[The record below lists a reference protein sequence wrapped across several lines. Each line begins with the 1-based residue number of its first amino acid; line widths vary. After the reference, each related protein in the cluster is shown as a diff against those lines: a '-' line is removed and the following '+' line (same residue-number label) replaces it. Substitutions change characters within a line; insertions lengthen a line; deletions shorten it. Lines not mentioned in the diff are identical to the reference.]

1 MDLRTPINPESNFLE
16 LLVSKGLI
24 KKELKPFLVG
34 KTLAEI
40 ADYLI
45 KYKVTGIDDLKEIY
59 CDYFKLPLI
68 DLGTQQPQT
77 QLKTIISK
85 EIAEQFMIS
94 PIRYDNGILYLAVA
108 EPWKL
113 QAKLP
118 QALDSITK
126 SRGISLQLT
135 VAESNEQIKQ
145 FNDKLYNVVAA
156 TPTMPSVQ
164 STNSPAS
171 ANQEMGTLPIP
182 QQVQENKPTITQNY
196 EDDRPLY
203 KKDAAEK
210 SGYHDMPEVDL
221 KKLVIPRQILNKI
234 PQSVAE
240 KYRVIVFGQTAPK
253 GEMDQAF
260 IKIAIIDPQDAK
272 VMEML
277 AFIEKKNNILVERYK
292 TDEESIKYALD
303 LYNEET
309 TTNPISEDKTA
320 KEEFDSKPLEKEPEK
335 EPIKEPDNNGVE
347 FEESVGDKI
356 DKEPTILSEPHIG
369 AGGKPHS
376 HDMSHI
382 PAPDEPIELTESDI
396 AFRPEVKK
404 ELGPNAIE

>member
-16 LLVSKGLI
+16 LLVSKGLV
-24 KKELKPFLVG
+24 KKELKPFLAG
-34 KTLAEI
+34 KTLAEV

-45 KYKVTGIDDLKEIY
+45 KYKVVSQDMLKDVF
-59 CDYFKLPLI
+59 CQYFNIPQI
-68 DLGTQQPQT
+68 DLGTQQVQT
-77 QLKTIISK
+77 QLKTIITK
-85 EIAEQFMIS
+85 EIAEQFAIS
-94 PIRYDNGILYLAVA
+94 PVRYDNGTLYLAVA
-108 EPWKL
+108 EPWRL

-118 QALDSITK
+118 QALDSVAK
-126 SRGISLQLT
+126 SRGIKIQLT
-135 VAESNEQIKQ
+135 VAQSGEEIAD
-145 FNDKLYNVVAA
+145 FNSRLYNF
-156 TPTMPSVQ
+156 
-164 STNSPAS
+164 ST
-171 ANQEMGTLPIP
+171 ANQPVPKEK
-182 QQVQENKPTITQNY
+182 VQAEEPT
-196 EDDRPLY
+196 DDRPLY

-210 SGYHDMPEVDL
+210 AGYHDMPEVDL

-347 FEESVGDKI
+347 FEESLGGKI
-356 DKEPTILSEPHIG
+356 DKEPTILSDPHIG

-396 AFRPEVKK
+396 AFRPEAKK
-404 ELGPNAIE
+404 EIGPNAIE